1 VFVSICVVA
10 WWHGK
15 AHQYPNISTHPLRL
29 DTPKEKEQKKQ
40 KRRTREKEIMITP
53 WN

>member
-10 WWHGK
+10 WWRGE

-40 KRRTREKEIMITP
+40 KEGQEKKK
-53 WN
+53 

>member
-10 WWHGK
+10 WWRGE

-29 DTPKEKEQKKQ
+29 DTAKEKEQKKQ
-40 KRRTREKEIMITP
+40 KEGQEKKK
-53 WN
+53 